1 MADVFQRD
9 ETVIISLS
17 IKNAAGNPVDPDTSI
32 TITIRRTSVVTPVVN
47 DVAMTKDSVGEYH
60 HDFLPT
66 VTETLGVYEVSCET
80 VDATR
85 KSIQRTQ
92 FTLES

>member
-1 MADVFQRD
+1 MYFKEMKLLLYHLA
-9 ETVIISLS
+9 L
-17 IKNAAGNPVDPDTSI
+17 KNAAGNPVDPDTSI